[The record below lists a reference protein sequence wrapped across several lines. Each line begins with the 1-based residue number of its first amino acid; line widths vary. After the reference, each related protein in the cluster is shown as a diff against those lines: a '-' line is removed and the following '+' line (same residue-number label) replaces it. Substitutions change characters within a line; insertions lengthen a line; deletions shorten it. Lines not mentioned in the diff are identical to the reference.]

1 MILFVR
7 IGSTGELEQFPDI
20 ETVAAY
26 LNTLSVGRPTWW
38 CLHGFDTQNYWG
50 SDNIS
55 VFWGDDL
62 GNYLESISTADQV
75 YLEAELDEA
84 EL

>member
-7 IGSTGELEQFPDI
+7 VGSAGELEQFPNI
-20 ETVAAY
+20 EAVAAY
-26 LNTLSVGRPTWW
+26 LNTLSVGRPTRWY
-38 CLHGFDTQNYWG
+38 LHGFDTQNFWG
-50 SDNIS
+50 GDGVS

-62 GNYLESISTADQV
+62 GNYLQSIATRERLF
-75 YLEAELDEA
+75 LEAQLDDA